1 MSNFSCENIDFAL
14 SRISSKKTLKKW
26 RLREKLKSRFQV
38 QKSMPPCG
46 FALRIRSGF
55 DVSLKAL
62 KWSTFVSHS
71 EESKTL
77 PNPQKNP
84 KQPFHFGQ
92 KVVQAHQNHRS
103 AAKKWLFGF
112 FWGKGFFD
120 SSKKRKES
128 VGPL

>member
-1 MSNFSCENIDFAL
+1 MSNVSCENFVFAP

-38 QKSMPPCG
+38 QKSMPSCG
-46 FALRIRSGF
+46 FSLRIRSGF

-84 KQPFHFGQ
+84 KQPFYFWTKSSPGAS
-92 KVVQAHQNHRS
+92 KPSIGRKKMVV
-103 AAKKWLFGF
+103 WILL
-112 FWGKGFFD
+112 GKGVFD